1 MFIGFNNGYSGFI
14 IIGTYRDIQ
23 IYDLSEVTSNFKL
36 QMLAM
41 NKILQYVMAAP
52 KQSRSLI
59 VVSNNTSNK
68 TNDSHYKHEIFIGN
82 LRYDLSSRALITYI
96 QELFKSINVDVPSF
110 RFTIFQRKT
119 KKQPPHKYAFVTLA
133 NEAEEERTYQF
144 DDTENLDFVI
154 DGRKLSIKRRTS
166 SRHKQNKN
174 IKMTFDG
181 KVDKLKRS
189 KSVPGLHTRY
199 NCDSITEILNEN
211 ALKKEYYLGQHLSSE
226 DRFTEYKRGAGNYIR
241 SVLISH
247 IRRYICAFLNSK
259 GIYFFCRYMMTFFM
273 LR

>member
-1 MFIGFNNGYSGFI
+1 
-14 IIGTYRDIQ
+14 
-23 IYDLSEVTSNFKL
+23 
-36 QMLAM
+36 
-41 NKILQYVMAAP
+41 MAAP

-59 VVSNNTSNK
+59 VISNNTSNK

-82 LRYDLSSRALITYI
+82 LRYDFSSRALISYI
-96 QELFKSINVDVPSF
+96 QDLFKSVNVHVPSF

-119 KKQPPHKYAFVTLA
+119 KKHPPHKYAFITLA
-133 NEAEEERTYQF
+133 NEAEEEQIYQF

-174 IKMTFDG
+174 IKMTFNG

-189 KSVPGLHTRY
+189 KSVPGLHTKC
-199 NCDSITEILNEN
+199 NCGSTTEILNEN
-211 ALKKEYYLGQHLSSE
+211 ALKKEYYLGQNLSTE

-241 SVLISH
+241 SVLILH

-259 GIYFFCRYMMTFFM
+259 GIYFLAMYDEFLFM